1 MSAVFKKSLTVS
13 EISLTYFELAQNSK
27 YQNTKKRSA
36 SYFTF
41 TIIPDNSNFTSKK
54 LNHRMSTPSPTT
66 TVPLMERLADTLNQ
80 DVPKKTGADEKT
92 AAASALASLS
102 SSPNSYSVMEHT
114 KPTDD
119 DDSHGNVSDSENS
132 YSSRNSVLPKVV
144 HAPPKNSMMVDH
156 KYTDYSVIDEK
167 SLAYLEQGDNYLS
180 TLSGEVKKDHVRRM
194 RKVKKMFGD
203 VVPSKKN
210 SGGVVK
216 PFPAKVRICNTM
228 QRNGMLYFYQHT
240 LRIGKRLTRILSFSL
255 HLTSLLAHTIHTQL
269 MEVLDRPDM
278 DTIITWMPH
287 GRAFIVLQ
295 PQQLRDN
302 VLPRFFK
309 QTKFMSFTRQLN
321 LWGFKRIT
329 KGDDSGAYYH
339 ELFLRTRPRLA
350 MLMRRQKIKG
360 TGIKLTPNPETE
372 PNFYKIS
379 EKRPLPANDPSNW
392 KNKPLPPL
400 RRNPQAKQL
409 GASANTIDYGRMAQH
424 LNSRPDMYEI
434 EQQVNPFNNSSSLA
448 GLISQGMSVGSNTNL
463 NHRNSLAGLS
473 ATQGMNNG
481 LHARL
486 HQRSLAG
493 SAAAAQGLN
502 GNVNDN
508 FVLQQLLL
516 RQQLQQPN
524 GHLTGLAAFQ
534 GLNSGLNSNMND
546 SLSLQQLLLRQQL
559 QSNSY
564 READQQHMQIA
575 AAQRLLNQVNGPS
588 PPAHMPMG
596 NNSLHLQEL
605 KRRLL
610 NAANSLDNINQQ
622 LQQQQQVQQLQ
633 EPLFQ
638 QFSSQSLLA
647 NLLANSKQ
655 QQQHPQNSTDINLM
669 LRALGQSG
677 TAGHGQNH

>member
-1 MSAVFKKSLTVS
+1 
-13 EISLTYFELAQNSK
+13 
-27 YQNTKKRSA
+27 
-36 SYFTF
+36 
-41 TIIPDNSNFTSKK
+41 
-54 LNHRMSTPSPTT
+54 
-66 TVPLMERLADTLNQ
+66 MERLAYTLNQ

-216 PFPAKVRICNTM
+216 PFPAK
-228 QRNGMLYFYQHT
+228 
-240 LRIGKRLTRILSFSL
+240 
-255 HLTSLLAHTIHTQL
+255 L

-448 GLISQGMSVGSNTNL
+448 GLISQGMSVGSNINL

-502 GNVNDN
+502 GNMNDN

-524 GHLTGLAAFQ
+524 RHLTGLAAFQ

-564 READQQHMQIA
+564 LEADQQHMQIA

-588 PPAHMPMG
+588 PPAHMPIG
-596 NNSLHLQEL
+596 NNSPHLQEL

-655 QQQHPQNSTDINLM
+655 QQQNPQNSTDINLM